1 MPLYEFIDESGAIHQ
16 LQMSMQEFDKR
27 VTDDSIILS
36 DGKTARCYYNPRG
49 MSTVPANYP
58 MVSYAAGVHPDQVEQ
73 QMRYLRERGCGQVNH
88 TSDGDP
94 IFEDKHQRRRVCE
107 ALGLFDRNGGYSD
120 PKPTY
125 RTANVRKMR

>member
-1 MPLYEFIDESGAIHQ
+1 MPLYEFQDDRGEIHQ
-16 LQMSMQEFDKR
+16 FQMTMEEFDRR
-27 VTDDSIILS
+27 VVDDEITLS
-36 DGKTARCYYNPRG
+36 NGEKARYYYNPRG

-58 MVSYAAGVHPDQVEQ
+58 MVSYAAGVHPGQIKQ
-73 QMRYLRERGCGQVNH
+73 QMDYLRQNGCGQVNH

-107 ALGLFDRNGGYSD
+107 ALGLFDRNGGYND
-120 PKPTY
+120 PMPKN